1 MESNSDSY
9 TLAVAIREQFPEMS
23 RRPFEP
29 WQTPPLNVLDCV
41 LSLYRRYQSFC
52 YPRVLKFSE
61 RRREITTLAGLRR
74 LIGDYPT
81 PLAFITEELNYRDER
96 RAITLLGVTGYLLA
110 AQQDHA
116 GTTEQERLENWAKAA
131 KPEDCWNVGVRGFG
145 LAGFQY
151 MRMLFGAQTAKP
163 DVHIRGF
170 VSDTLKRRVNDI
182 QALTLLEHAAGILKK
197 PTADVDYS
205 IWLRRSGGEIQNQP
219 GEHCV

>member
-9 TLAVAIREQFPEMS
+9 TLAVAIRQQFPEMS

-29 WQTPPLNVLDCV
+29 WQTRPLNVLDCV

-52 YPRVLKFSE
+52 YPRVLEFSE

-81 PLAFITEELNYRDER
+81 PLAFITEELDYRDER
-96 RAITLLGVTGYLLA
+96 RAITLFGITDYLLT

-116 GTTEQERLENWAKAA
+116 GTTEQERLESWARGA

-151 MRMLFGAQTAKP
+151 MRMLFGANRKARCPHPRICIRHFETAGQR
-163 DVHIRGF
+163 HSGTNALGARGEDF
-170 VSDTLKRRVNDI
+170 EK
-182 QALTLLEHAAGILKK
+182 
-197 PTADVDYS
+197 AD
-205 IWLRRSGGEIQNQP
+205 R
-219 GEHCV
+219 